1 MGPIDGITVAGI
13 TPFNEGGYRQICGA
27 PSGVIYGNCNRLFDT
42 ADTIP
47 LERPQDDHEMNAENS
62 FQIQKDTSKKTE
74 RVTKKGDVI
83 KKERETAL
91 KAAGWSSADL
101 SDTFGEKREET
112 LKAKKE
118 IVDDEGDVQ
127 AQVMTH
133 QTNTTATFR
142 KGDQDGFTLNCTTS
156 SYDNDARATHDVGIQ
171 KLKVGEGSPENLK
184 RLENSLIG
192 AQPGEDL
199 TTQ

>member
-1 MGPIDGITVAGI
+1 MGPIDAITVAGI
-13 TPFNEGGYRQICGA
+13 TPFNEGGYKQIGGI

-42 ADTIP
+42 VDIIP
-47 LERPQDDHEMNAENS
+47 LERPQDDHETDAENS
-62 FQIQKDTSKKTE
+62 FQIQKNTSKKTE

-83 KKERETAL
+83 KKERETTT
-91 KAAGWSSADL
+91 KAAGWASSDL

-118 IVDDEGDVQ
+118 IVDDDGDLQ
-127 AQVMTH
+127 AQVMTQ

-156 SYDNDARATHDVGIQ
+156 SYDNDARATHHLEIQ
-171 KLKVGEGSPENLK
+171 ELKVGEGNPENLK
-184 RLENSLIG
+184 RLEDSLIG
-192 AQPGEDL
+192 GLPGEDL